1 MGGYY
6 LQKNV
11 AIRPLPYYNVT
22 AMVMTLTVMSRR
34 RPALLGIFL
43 LIALFLKPDAARASE
58 AFPVISYIDHLEDS
72 IFNNV
77 VENISSERVPPYVI
91 KKVDLYVRFFTT
103 SGRNL
108 FQGWLDQSM
117 PYIPLI
123 KEILREEGIPEDI
136 AFLPLIESGFNLN
149 AKSPAKATG
158 LWQFMA
164 TTGAL
169 YGLKMNNWVDERKDP
184 VKSTKAA
191 ARHLKD
197 LYETFGSWPLAL
209 ASYNAGSGKIK
220 RALNRTGSSTFWE
233 IGQGRVLKK
242 ETMDYIPKFMAA
254 MIIARNP
261 EAFGFTLSEGP
272 AFKYDLLHVPGGMDI
287 HMVAKNSN
295 VDYDLLRSLNPELKS
310 HITSFDEPYYILR
323 LSEGTGE
330 IFIENFENLLP
341 SERIVYR
348 EYKVKIGDSVYK
360 IAKRHDTTVSAIRE
374 ANKLNNRLKIVAG
387 KTILVPIRLPYS
399 EDAVKI
405 TQFNP
410 STV

>member
-1 MGGYY
+1 
-6 LQKNV
+6 
-11 AIRPLPYYNVT
+11 
-22 AMVMTLTVMSRR
+22 MVMTLTVMSR

-43 LIALFLKPDAARASE
+43 LITLFLKPDAARASE
-58 AFPVISYIDHLEDS
+58 AFPVISYINHLEGS

-77 VENISSERVPPYVI
+77 VENISSEKVPPYVI
-91 KKVDLYVRFFTT
+91 KKVDVYVQFFTT

-108 FQGWLDQSM
+108 FQGWLDRSM

-220 RALNRTGSSTFWE
+220 RALDRTGSSTFWE
-233 IGQGRVLKK
+233 IGQSSVLKR
-242 ETMDYIPKFMAA
+242 ETRDYIPKFMAA
-254 MIIARNP
+254 MIIAKNP
-261 EAFGFTLSEGP
+261 EAFGFTLSEEST
-272 AFKYDLLHVPGGMDI
+272 FKYDLLQVPGGMAI
-287 HMVAKNSN
+287 QMVAKNSN

-310 HITSFDEPYYILR
+310 HIVPFDEPHYTLR
-323 LSEGTGE
+323 LPEGAGE
-330 IFIENFENLLP
+330 IFMGNFEDLLP
-341 SERIVYR
+341 YERVVYR

-360 IAKRHDTTVSAIRE
+360 IAKKYDTTVSAIKE
-374 ANKLNNRLKIVAG
+374 ANKLNNRFKIVAG
-387 KTILVPIRLPYS
+387 KTILVPIRLPYR

-405 TQFNP
+405 IQFNR